1 MPPIP
6 PITQALLLINV
17 GMFCVQFLLG
27 PWLEGFFAL
36 WPLGSGFLPW
46 QLISY
51 GFLHGDML
59 HLFFNML
66 ALWMFGSELEQ
77 LWGTKRYLTFLG
89 VGILFGGL
97 AFMVLTL
104 LMGWHATLIGFS
116 GGIFA
121 LLLASAML
129 FPNRTIIPLFPPI
142 PMKMKVFAIV
152 FGTLELVIGLSS
164 GINGLS
170 NFAHLGGVLGGFL
183 MLRYWRGLPPF
194 GRRRR

>member
-17 GMFCVQFLLG
+17 GVFCLQFLLRG
-27 PWLEGFFAL
+27 TLESVFAL
-36 WPLGSGFLPW
+36 FPIGGGFLPW
-46 QLISY
+46 QLITY

-66 ALWMFGSELEQ
+66 ALWMFGAELEQ
-77 LWGTKRYLTFLG
+77 LWGPKRYLAFLAM
-89 VGILFGGL
+89 GILFGGL
-97 AFMVLTL
+97 AFVVLTTV
-104 LMGWHATLIGFS
+104 MGWRALLVGFS

-129 FPNRTIIPLFPPI
+129 FPNRTIMPLFPPI
-142 PMKMKVFAIV
+142 PMKMKVFAVV
-152 FGTLELVIGLSS
+152 FGALELIIGLSS

-170 NFAHLGGVLGGFL
+170 NFAHLGGVLGGYL
-183 MLRYWRGLPPF
+183 TLRYWRGLPPF
-194 GRRRR
+194 GRRR